1 MLSKKEVENQRL
13 AALPK
18 SKRDRDFER
27 DSLIKKVNSVIY
39 KTKLYDLPVEDLR
52 RELKK
57 LTS

>member
-1 MLSKKEVENQRL
+1 MLNRGQVEAQRL

-18 SKRDRDFER
+18 SKKER
-27 DSLIKKVNSVIY
+27 DLERNLLVKKIRSVLY
-39 KTKLYDLPVEDLR
+39 KTKLYDWAVEDVR